1 MNATAAL
8 TRVPPE
14 LIEVFSLDDPSV
26 VEGPRTHVE
35 YPIRR
40 REVNAKLW
48 EGVKA
53 A

>member
-8 TRVPPE
+8 TRAPPE

-35 YPIRR
+35 HPISVGKSTRSYG
-40 REVNAKLW
+40 K
-48 EGVKA
+48 G
-53 A
+53 